1 MKKRTLVLLA
11 LVPVAVGFVV
21 NFTLFVP
28 VVGPLLFFLL
38 PLATTVF
45 WVYLGGRYACAG
57 WNAPCAILIGNAMG
71 LLSLAVY
78 VWQYVLLPDE
88 NVNLFL
94 AAASQ
99 MFSAATPTY
108 LFGRLAML
116 FESQPNYIGE
126 ATALALQVIAVL
138 YMIAVFGFGYAW
150 EKRKAVHSQLD

>member
-11 LVPVAVGFVV
+11 LVPVAVGVVV

-71 LLSLAVY
+71 L
-78 VWQYVLLPDE
+78 
-88 NVNLFL
+88 LFL

-150 EKRKAVHSQLD
+150 KKRKAVHSQLD